1 MAFRQRYPL
10 ARLSVM
16 VQNFGNNFATC
27 LILSKNVC
35 VAVGILPA
43 YCGIDE
49 KI

>member
-1 MAFRQRYPL
+1 
-10 ARLSVM
+10 M
-16 VQNFGNNFATC
+16 VQNFGNNFTTC

-35 VAVGILPA
+35 VAVGILTA